1 MDVVHPLKG
10 TIRFGAF
17 EADFRSGELRKQ
29 GVKVRLQEQ
38 PFQILQMLLEHP
50 GEVITREQLRERI
63 WPDQTFVDF
72 DQGVYNAMKRL
83 RETLED
89 APEKPRFI
97 ETLARR
103 GYRFIGTISASPR
116 QIESLAVLPLENLSR
131 DPEQEYFAD
140 GMTEA
145 LITNLAKISAL
156 QVVSRTTAMHYKGIH
171 RPLPELA
178 RELGVDGV
186 VEGTVMRSGRRVR
199 ISAQLVDAHSDRH
212 LWAEDYDRDLRDI
225 LALQSEVAQAIAR
238 EVQITL
244 TPRDRERLART
255 RPVNPEA
262 YEAYLKGRYYWN
274 RRSGEG
280 LGKAVQYFQEVIAR
294 DQTYAAAYAGLAD
307 CLSVLGFWGLVPP
320 NEGCGKAKGLALQ
333 ALEMDPGLAEAHAS
347 LAWATMHYDYD
358 FVTAEREY
366 ERSIELNPRYA
377 TAHQWFGFYLAMMGR
392 YEEGYT
398 ELKRAIRLDPH
409 PIMNQTMGFVFFFT
423 RRYDQAIEQ
432 FKKALELDPSFAQAQ
447 SVLGLTYVYK
457 SMPEAAIAASRKAVE
472 MSQGATYYLAILGVV
487 YAEAGYWDEAQKI
500 LEQLQELST
509 QRYVTPYLVA
519 RIYAALDKKDEALR
533 WLETAYGERA
543 VFMILLRT
551 DLRFD
556 ELRSDPRFQDLLRR
570 MNFPP

>member
-1 MDVVHPLKG
+1 M
-10 TIRFGAF
+10 
-17 EADFRSGELRKQ
+17 
-29 GVKVRLQEQ
+29 
-38 PFQILQMLLEHP
+38 
-50 GEVITREQLRERI
+50 
-63 WPDQTFVDF
+63 
-72 DQGVYNAMKRL
+72 
-83 RETLED
+83 
-89 APEKPRFI
+89 
-97 ETLARR
+97 
-103 GYRFIGTISASPR
+103 
-116 QIESLAVLPLENLSR
+116 
-131 DPEQEYFAD
+131 
-140 GMTEA
+140 
-145 LITNLAKISAL
+145 
-156 QVVSRTTAMHYKGIH
+156 
-171 RPLPELA
+171 
-178 RELGVDGV
+178 
-186 VEGTVMRSGRRVR
+186 
-199 ISAQLVDAHSDRH
+199 
-212 LWAEDYDRDLRDI
+212 
-225 LALQSEVAQAIAR
+225 
-238 EVQITL
+238 
-244 TPRDRERLART
+244 
-255 RPVNPEA
+255 
-262 YEAYLKGRYYWN
+262 
-274 RRSGEG
+274 
-280 LGKAVQYFQEVIAR
+280 IAR

-570 MNFPP
+570 MNFPSSP